1 MNAPLETLQN
11 VFGFPGFKGRQQEV
25 VQHVLNKGDALV
37 LMPTGGGKSLCYQL
51 PALLLAGTAVVV
63 SPLIALMH
71 DQVRALRA
79 YGVRAAALNS
89 SLPSFEIQEVEEA
102 LLAGNLDLL
111 YVAPERLLQPG
122 FLQLLARCNLA
133 LFAIDEAHCVSQWGH
148 DFRPEYMQLGLLR
161 ERFPG
166 VPRLALTATA
176 DAPTQKDILTR
187 LGFEQAAVFATGY
200 DRPELR
206 YRMAAK
212 DRPHE
217 QLHRFI
223 RFEHAGEAGIVYRLS
238 RKGVEKTAEW
248 LREQGVDAL
257 PYHAGLPPDV
267 RRINQ
272 ERFINEEGVVM
283 VATIAFGMGVDKP
296 NVRFVAHLE
305 PPKSIEALHQETGR
319 AGRDGLPA
327 DAWLLYGMRDIATLR
342 QIILEGEA
350 PDERKRVELHKFN
363 ALIGLL
369 ETAHCRRQVLLQ
381 YFGEPLPEPCGNC
394 DNCLAPPAV
403 FDATVSAQK
412 ALSNVYRTGQ
422 RFGAGHLSEVLLGK
436 DTARIRNLRHDTL
449 STYGIGTEHDRPQW
463 LSIHRQLVAAGLLDL
478 DITGYGSLRLNKLSW
493 EVLRGERSVLLRED
507 NAPMVPQNTVAAKSQ
522 AGLREQALRS
532 DNDRELFERLRKERL
547 AAAQEDNAPPYAVFP
562 DRTLLEMVLYRPDSL
577 DALSRLHGVGRMKLK
592 NYAPRFLEL
601 LLAHRA
607 EHGVPENLP
616 PLPAARKTES
626 AAPGKRGLSPTVCE
640 SLRLLRETRSV
651 EATAERRGLVAGTV
665 WTHAAHAMEA
675 GELELDSIMEL
686 DEADLQ
692 AVRNAFAQCG
702 AKQLRPV
709 FDHLEGRFDYP
720 VLRCLRVWLEQA
732 ERDTGKGQG

>member
-1 MNAPLETLQN
+1 MNAPLDTLQN

-51 PALLLAGTAVVV
+51 PAMLLQGTGLVV

-89 SLPSFEIQEVEEA
+89 SLPPYEVQEVEEA
-102 LLAGNLDLL
+102 LLSGNLDLL
-111 YVAPERLLQPG
+111 YVAPERLLQSG
-122 FLQLLARCNLA
+122 FLQLLERCNLA

-148 DFRPEYMQLGLLR
+148 DFRPEYLQLGILKQ
-161 ERFPG
+161 RFPD

-206 YRMAAK
+206 YRMAPK

-217 QLHRFI
+217 QLLRFI
-223 RFEHAGEAGIVYRLS
+223 RHEHAGEAGIVYRLS

-248 LREQGVDAL
+248 LQEQGVNAL

-267 RRINQ
+267 RRANQ
-272 ERFINEEGVVM
+272 ERFINEEGVVI

-327 DAWLLYGMRDIATLR
+327 DAWLLYGMRDIGTLR

-350 PDERKRVELHKFN
+350 PDDRKRVELHKFN

-381 YFGEPLPEPCGNC
+381 YFGESLPEPCGNC
-394 DNCLAPPAV
+394 DNCLAPPGT

-422 RFGAGHLSEVLLGK
+422 RFGAGHLTEVLLGK
-436 DTARIRNLRHDTL
+436 DTARIRNLRHETL
-449 STYGIGTEHDRPQW
+449 STYGIGTEHDRTQW

-478 DITGYGSLRLNKLSW
+478 DITGYGSLRLNQLSW

-507 NAPMVPQNTVAAKSQ
+507 NAPIMPQKTVAAKSQ
-522 AGLREQALRS
+522 AGLQEQALRS
-532 DNDRELFERLRKERL
+532 DADRELFERLREERM

-562 DRTLLEMVLYRPDSL
+562 DRTLLEMVRYRPDSL
-577 DALSRLHGVGRMKLK
+577 EGLSRLHGVGRMKLK
-592 NYAPRFLEL
+592 NYAPRFLDL

-607 EHGVPENLP
+607 ENGVPEDLP
-616 PLPAARKTES
+616 PLPPARASES
-626 AAPGKRGLSPTVCE
+626 STAKKAGLSPTVRE
-640 SLRLLRETRSV
+640 SLRLLKQTRSV
-651 EATAERRGLVAGTV
+651 QATAEQRGLVEGTI

-675 GELELDSIMEL
+675 GELELESFLEL

-692 AVRNAFAQCG
+692 AVAAAFRKSG
-702 AKQLRPV
+702 TMQLRPV

-720 VLRCLRVWLEQA
+720 VLRCLRAWFEKSC
-732 ERDTGKGQG
+732 EPK